1 MVLFFQVPSD
11 SGTIYQQTWEI
22 IFFANK
28 CLNMNYEKF
37 MPRLKKKHFIFLLVL
52 ELLIY
57 YMLDYVKN
65 IVALNAIYL
74 DVI

>member
-1 MVLFFQVPSD
+1 
-11 SGTIYQQTWEI
+11 
-22 IFFANK
+22 
-28 CLNMNYEKF
+28 MNYEKF